1 VTIHGPSHPDV
12 AKAESNLAVID
23 MKNGAWAKRRRH
35 ARALAIQEQYLGP
48 RHQDVAATLF
58 NLGTAHLRAAPADA
72 LPVARRCVEIY
83 DRAGPGSARH
93 VYALRLLA
101 EALTTTGAAREGEA
115 AARRGLTLAD
125 ALEGAAY
132 FDLGIEVARADVALG
147 ERLPEAR
154 RLLDQAEPQ
163 FAQYPAVF
171 VKQLADIAALRAR
184 MP

>member
-1 VTIHGPSHPDV
+1 M
-12 AKAESNLAVID
+12 A
-23 MKNGAWAKRRRH
+23 RRC
-35 ARALAIQEQYLGP
+35 AAIYE
-48 RHQDVAATLF
+48 
-58 NLGTAHLRAAPADA
+58 RAAP
-72 LPVARRCVEIY
+72 
-83 DRAGPGSARH
+83 GTARH

-115 AARRGLTLAD
+115 AARRGFTLAD

-154 RLLDQAEPQ
+154 RLLELAEPQ

-171 VKQLADIAALRAR
+171 AKQLADIAALRQR
-184 MP
+184 LQ